1 VDAWLTPDL
10 PIVLDGTHYDVDDT
24 DPWPSLPMSAWFD
37 RWLEGIDDGVSVWP
51 DVRYTVA
58 GKPAAGLPGAPTGP
72 PAAAT
77 LQTRTRAAP
86 AGAGDIVV
94 KLVDR
99 RADGEVRRLRETVVA
114 LAGAGT
120 VTADF
125 SGLADEFDAGS
136 APGLVVAEAS
146 LPGCGALKPPLS
158 GTVRLGT
165 AALRLHLA
173 P

>member
-1 VDAWLTPDL
+1 
-10 PIVLDGTHYDVDDT
+10 
-24 DPWPSLPMSAWFD
+24 M
-37 RWLEGIDDGVSVWP
+37 
-51 DVRYTVA
+51 
-58 GKPAAGLPGAPTGP
+58 
-72 PAAAT
+72 
-77 LQTRTRAAP
+77 
-86 AGAGDIVV
+86 
-94 KLVDR
+94 
-99 RADGEVRRLRETVVA
+99 RRLRETVVA

-120 VTADF
+120 VAADF

-146 LPGCGALKPPLS
+146 LPGCGVLKPPLS